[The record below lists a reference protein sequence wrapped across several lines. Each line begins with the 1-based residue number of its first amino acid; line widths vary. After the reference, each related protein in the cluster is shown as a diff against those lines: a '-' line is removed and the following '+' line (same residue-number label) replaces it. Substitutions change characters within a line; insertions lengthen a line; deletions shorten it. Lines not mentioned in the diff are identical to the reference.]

1 MKVATPFY
9 RLIQNVLWGAVFL
22 LLPLTSFPLIT
33 STLGVHSV
41 APAAA
46 LPLGVLFLVWFLP
59 HATGQAGKIPRQV
72 LPLFAFVVIALIA
85 CAASFLIPFPP
96 FRSPNLWANFRESL
110 LTLGVGVSFF
120 LLTSTWLNNQSKVR
134 FALQLIH
141 VGGSVI
147 ILWSLVQAYMWYTH
161 HAYPS
166 WMFRIQ
172 EHITANGRLFEQ
184 RVTGLAFEPSWLAHQ
199 LNLLYLPLW
208 LAFSVQGTSVF
219 RIRFWRLSVE
229 NLLLLGGA
237 IVLFLSF
244 SRVGWLAFLVTLAFL
259 LLWAHLNLIR
269 KSRDWLQARFRLQAA
284 QWVMRIVLPLIMG
297 CVLLALY
304 AGLFLGAGYA
314 LSRLDPRMR
323 DLFRLELLRTE
334 GLTGFAN
341 RLVFAERLV
350 YWQTGYLIF
359 GDYPWLGVGLGN
371 AGYFFPQKMI
381 SFGWALTEINDLMFR
396 NASLPNTKSLWVRLL
411 AETGITGFATFL
423 TWLYVI
429 AISAKALI
437 QKAHPLGRTLGWAAS
452 LGLFALLV
460 EGFSVDTF
468 ALPYFWVL
476 FGLATAAITW
486 LEQPSSMSTRFTP
499 EGAPLIPPPAES
511 QNK

>member
-1 MKVATPFY
+1 MKIASSLY
-9 RLIQNVLWGAVFL
+9 HLMQNILWGAVFL
-22 LLPLTSFPLIT
+22 LLPLTSLPLIT
-33 STLGVHSV
+33 RTLGVHSV

-46 LPLGVLFLVWFLP
+46 LPLAFLWLFWLLP
-59 HATGQAGKIPRQV
+59 YAASPTGKIPRQV
-72 LPLFAFVVIALIA
+72 LPLFAFVAVALVA

-110 LTLGVGVSFF
+110 LTLGVGVSFY
-120 LLTSTWLNNQSKVR
+120 LLTSTWLNNQPR
-134 FALQLIH
+134 MRNALQLIH
-141 VGGSVI
+141 IGGGVI
-147 ILWSLVQAYMWYTH
+147 ILWSLAQAYLWYTH

-166 WMFRIQ
+166 WMFKIQ
-172 EHITANGRLFEQ
+172 GYITANGRLFEQ

-208 LAFSVQGTSVF
+208 LAFSVQGASIF
-219 RIRFWRLSVE
+219 RVRLWRLSIE
-229 NLLLLGGA
+229 NLLLLGGV

-259 LLWAHLNLIR
+259 LLWAHLKLIR
-269 KSRDWLQARFRLQAA
+269 TLRDWLQRRFHLRAATWMMQAA
-284 QWVMRIVLPLIMG
+284 LPLIMG
-297 CVLLALY
+297 VVLLGLY
-304 AGLFLGAGYA
+304 AGLFLGAGYV

-334 GLTGFAN
+334 GVTGFAN

-371 AGYFFPQKMI
+371 AGYFFPQKMV
-381 SFGWALTEINDLMFR
+381 SFGWALTEVNDLMFR
-396 NASLPNTKSLWVRLL
+396 NLSLPNTKSLWVRLL
-411 AETGITGFATFL
+411 AETGITGFAAFL

-437 QKAHPLGRTLGWAAS
+437 QKHHPLGSSLGWAAL
-452 LGLFALLV
+452 LGLFALII

-486 LEQPSSMSTRFTP
+486 QEQSSNSTPTP
-499 EGAPLIPPPAES
+499 A
-511 QNK
+511 